1 MKTFNVPQKCMLCGI
16 SKNNNIYQLPYNIKE
31 IETIIFPFSSKNKY
45 GLIVYVNKIN
55 IERKECVVHIK
66 YGNVKY
72 PVFMRGM
79 NKQIMKVLKL
89 TNEPII
95 YSIKIDECI
104 GQLKHNGYITL
115 FLIESFLMKRKEDD
129 ITR

>member
-1 MKTFNVPQKCMLCGI
+1 M
-16 SKNNNIYQLPYNIKE
+16 
-31 IETIIFPFSSKNKY
+31 IFSLYILYELILLLLFSM
-45 GLIVYVNKIN
+45 IVYVNKIN
-55 IERKECVVHIK
+55 IIRKECVVHIK

-72 PVFMRGM
+72 PVFMRRM

-89 TNEPII
+89 SNDPII

-115 FLIESFLMKRKEDD
+115 FLIESFLKKRRWYNKTIKEYERIYFNRKNDK
-129 ITR
+129 IIQML